1 MRLCARVVKG
11 MDLKSIGRCP
21 RWFKSSCARYDYKI
35 FFLINLIFSFILMKY
50 IIRILFTFF
59 LIFEFSN
66 AFILPSIPHL
76 SEINPELAVSIV
88 KKSTSI
94 LPQFDSVGHI
104 VLSTNELLINKV
116 LEIQINSELKK
127 KIILFIIDLSRQGD
141 EMGGKILE
149 NYYKLIDYIL

>member
-1 MRLCARVVKG
+1 
-11 MDLKSIGRCP
+11 
-21 RWFKSSCARYDYKI
+21 
-35 FFLINLIFSFILMKY
+35 MKY

-127 KIILFIIDLSRQGD
+127 KNNII
-141 EMGGKILE
+141 
-149 NYYKLIDYIL
+149 YY